1 MRRLRTEEAQWA
13 EDEMR
18 AAELGDAR
26 RGARATRM
34 MARAAEHPGGKLT
47 DVMRDKAEMQGAY
60 DLLEEGHVSARAL
73 CTSFASATVQR
84 AADAPYV
91 LVAVDGTSLQLTD
104 FAHDKGFGSLGSLQ
118 SGARGLKVINA
129 LAIDAQ
135 GVTIGLLGQVW
146 WARTN
151 AQRDSRDK
159 RKRNM
164 DRPLSDKE
172 TRHWI
177 EAFTQAKTAADK
189 GGLRLW
195 FQVDREGDN
204 RDMLLA
210 LKDTGHDFTVR
221 SAWDRFVEAT
231 GEDKQK
237 LRQRLANESTAGSY
251 EVAVSG
257 APSRA
262 PRTAHMVVRAACVT
276 LRMSQRGKSNVQ
288 PLTLNV
294 VWAVEEG
301 TTPQGE
307 KPLDWL
313 LLTSRSIET
322 FADARTV
329 VDAYTYRWRV
339 EEFHRAW
346 KGSLCRVEETQL
358 RSFEAVTVWATMLAN
373 VAARAERL
381 RLLARKQPEQ
391 PAGVELSDV
400 ELRALILLKRES
412 RARNEVI
419 PDGMP
424 TLAKAVLW
432 IAELGGYT
440 GKSSGGPP
448 GAITIRRGLETLRP
462 AARMLAILDKG
473 HQ

>member
-1 MRRLRTEEAQWA
+1 MR
-13 EDEMR
+13 D
-18 AAELGDAR
+18 AELGDAR
-26 RGARATRM
+26 RTARATRM
-34 MARAAEHPGGKLT
+34 LARAAERPGGKLT
-47 DVMRDKAEMQGAY
+47 DVMRDKAERQGAY
-60 DLLEEGHVSARAL
+60 DLLEEARVSARAL
-73 CTSFASATVQR
+73 CTSYASATVQR

-104 FAHDKGFGSLGSLQ
+104 MAHDKGFGSLGSLQ

-129 LAIDAQ
+129 LAIDAH
-135 GVTIGLLGQVW
+135 GVPIGLLGQVW

-177 EAFTQAKTAADK
+177 DAFTQAKTAADK
-189 GGLRLW
+189 VGLRLW

-204 RDMLLA
+204 RDLLLA

-237 LRQRLANESTAGSY
+237 LRLRLANESSAGSY
-251 EVAVSG
+251 EIAVSG
-257 APSRA
+257 APGRA
-262 PRTAHMVVRAACVT
+262 PRTAHMVVRAARVT
-276 LRMSQRGKSNVQ
+276 LMMSQRGKSDNVQ
-288 PLTLNV
+288 PLTLNA

-301 TTPQGE
+301 TTPKGE

-322 FADARTV
+322 FADARAV
-329 VDAYTYRWRV
+329 VDAYTRRWRI

-391 PAGVELSDV
+391 PADVELSDV
-400 ELRALILLKRES
+400 EVRALILLKRES

-419 PDGMP
+419 PDGVP
-424 TLAKAVLW
+424 TIAKAVLW

-462 AARMLAILDKG
+462 AARMLALLDKS

>member
-1 MRRLRTEEAQWA
+1 
-13 EDEMR
+13 
-18 AAELGDAR
+18 
-26 RGARATRM
+26 M
-34 MARAAEHPGGKLT
+34 MARAAERPGGKLT
-47 DVMRDKAEMQGAY
+47 DVMRDRAEMQGAY
-60 DLLEEGHVSARAL
+60 DLLEEAHVSARAL
-73 CTSFASATVQR
+73 CMSFASATMHR
-84 AADAPYV
+84 ASDAPYV

-104 FAHDKGFGSLGSLQ
+104 FTHHKGFGSLGSLQ

-129 LAIDAQ
+129 LAVDAQ
-135 GVTIGLLGQVW
+135 GVTLGLLGQVW

-177 EAFTQAKTAADK
+177 EAFTQSKAAAEKD
-189 GGLRLW
+189 GLRLW

-237 LRQRLANESTAGSY
+237 LRQRLADESTAGSY

-262 PRTAHMVVRAACVT
+262 PRTARMVVRAARVT
-276 LRMSQRGKSNVQ
+276 LKMSQRGKSDVQ
-288 PLTLNV
+288 PLTLNA

-301 TTPQGE
+301 TTPKGE

-313 LLTSRSIET
+313 LLTSRLVET
-322 FADARTV
+322 FADARAA
-329 VDAYTYRWRV
+329 VDAYTYRWRI
-339 EEFHRAW
+339 EELHRAW

-391 PAGVELSDV
+391 PADVELSDV

-419 PDGMP
+419 PDGVP
-424 TLAKAVLW
+424 TIAKAVLW

-462 AARMLAILDKG
+462 AARMLAILDKS